1 MAGLPEDARRTS
13 GAVDAPAPHG
23 ERLVVAS
30 YRHSL
35 EPRGVVLAV
44 GVLLG
49 GVVLL
54 FVLRAIIGPLIFI
67 AITIALAEAL
77 RPPVDLLHRRGIAR
91 GPAVLLV
98 YGVIAAVVFLL
109 ASWLLAPLLAQAG
122 GLIRDIPSYTG
133 RIQSEI
139 GRLQALMQDQ
149 HVPAALSDQINTVV
163 ARLLHTAIDLP
174 QQIFNVFVTGL
185 VMAFLAFFWLT
196 STPQLKELALSITP
210 PRLHK
215 LLLEIMAEESRVLG
229 SWLRGSLINMALLGA
244 TMSTALLLLHVPYA
258 LLLGVF
264 TALTQTIPYVGPWLS
279 GAPTVGLAYLT
290 GGPAHAAWVLVVFV
304 LVQEVS
310 SIVFTPLVIRSTVR
324 LHPFVVTCAFL
335 IGGALFGF
343 AGVVL
348 AVPLAAALQVPI
360 MRLLLPALQR
370 RARAGKGAGE
380 GAQAAPAPAEEDMPR
395 DAPDDMPGMATT
407 ATRRV
412 AERSSR

>member
-1 MAGLPEDARRTS
+1 MAELPEDVAWTPNRWRDGRRVV
-13 GAVDAPAPHG
+13 VDH
-23 ERLVVAS
+23 E
-30 YRHSL
+30 HSL

-44 GVLLG
+44 SMLLG

-54 FVLRAIIGPLIFI
+54 FALRAIIGPLIFI
-67 AITIALAEAL
+67 AITIAVAEAL
-77 RPPVDLLHRRGIAR
+77 RPPVELLHRRGIAR

-98 YGVIAAVVFLL
+98 YGVIAAAVFLL
-109 ASWLLAPLLAQAG
+109 ASWLLAPFLAQAG
-122 GLIRDIPSYTG
+122 GLIRDIPTYTG

-139 GRLQALMQDQ
+139 SRLQTLMKDQ
-149 HVPAALSDQINTVV
+149 HVPAALSDQINTLV
-163 ARLLHTAIDLP
+163 ARLLHTVIDLP
-174 QQIFNVFVTGL
+174 QQIFNVFVTAL
-185 VMAFLAFFWLT
+185 VMAFLALFWLT

-210 PRLHK
+210 PRSHK
-215 LLLEIMAEESRVLG
+215 MLLDICAEESRVLG

-264 TALTQTIPYVGPWLS
+264 TALTQTIPYVGPWIS
-279 GAPTVGLAYLT
+279 GAPTVGLAYLKF
-290 GGPAHAAWVLVVFV
+290 GPAHAAWVLVVFV

-343 AGVVL
+343 AGIVL

-370 RARAGKGAGE
+370 RARAGE
-380 GAQAAPAPAEEDMPR
+380 GAQPTPAEGDLPDEPDE
-395 DAPDDMPGMATT
+395 PDDVPGVAS
-407 ATRRV
+407 AVTRRV
-412 AERSSR
+412 IERSGR